1 MEKRLSRVI
10 GGLSLLKVAFM
21 YRKEEQEI
29 LENAIQLLKE
39 REPVPVELEGGGWS
53 WWYVCGECHTA
64 INARDRFCQECGRPL
79 DWSGVT
85 LRKRDENES
94 DCTDADKDPEI
105 E

>member
-64 INARDRFCQECGRPL
+64 INAGDKFCRECGRPL
-79 DWSGVT
+79 IWEE
-85 LRKRDENES
+85 LNRKGNKKNEPGRSDDEE
-94 DCTDADKDPEI
+94 DPDI